1 MIEGGSIGA
10 SSWPAGRRLK
20 LVHSRAEAEEEWDA
34 GLLQQIPALVLPAQA
49 VASGW
54 LNQIGPVGP
63 RALPIGLAGPIKQ
76 AMAAGEPVY
85 CWITGQQ
92 IQTLHFD
99 HVIPWS
105 YGGAN
110 LPANLLPAEAAANC
124 SRGNSLELLRER
136 QIGWRWELDQH
147 GVRVRVPDDSQRL
160 VRVLSPEG
168 EYQYWSVPKFNS
180 GELAVGAAGAAVLA
194 LAIEGGMQ
202 WRRGELRPDDLAEEA
217 VKGAAAYAAR
227 YSAKVALET
236 FAPRAIALGVT
247 PAGVEMLGSFAGP
260 VGFLAAIYA
269 AEAIE
274 QSVAL
279 ARRKVTPRTAAREFA
294 LAPIGAVKDT
304 AELAVHG
311 YKLISPKHRAIRRT
325 RQKFRS
331 INFIADLKRPGPDE
345 GLAIAT

>member
-1 MIEGGSIGA
+1 VR
-10 SSWPAGRRLK
+10 PDGR
-20 LVHSRAEAEEEWDA
+20 LVRPDRRFAQEWEPEV
-34 GLLQQIPALVLPAQA
+34 LQQIPAFVLPAHA

-54 LNQIGPVGP
+54 LDQIGPVGP
-63 RALPIGLAGPIKQ
+63 RALPIGLAAPIKE
-76 AMAAGEPVY
+76 AIAAGEPVY

-124 SRGNSLELLRER
+124 TRGNSLELLRER
-136 QIGWRWELDQH
+136 QIGWRWDLDQH
-147 GVRVRVPDDSQRL
+147 GVRVRVPDSSQRL

-168 EYQYWSVPKFNS
+168 EVQYWSVPKFNS
-180 GELAVGAAGAAVLA
+180 GELAVGVAGAAVLA
-194 LAIEGGMQ
+194 LAIEGGLQ
-202 WRRGELRPDDLAEEA
+202 WRRGEFRTDDLAEEA
-217 VKGAAAYAAR
+217 AKGAAAYAAR

-236 FAPRAIALGVT
+236 LAPRAITLGVT

-260 VGFLAAIYA
+260 VGFIAAIYA

-279 ARRKVTPRTAAREFA
+279 ARRKVTPRMAAREFA

-304 AELAVHG
+304 AELAVSG
-311 YKLISPKHRAIRRT
+311 YKLISPKHRAIRKT

-331 INFIADLKRPGPDE
+331 VNFIADLKRPAPDE
-345 GLAIAT
+345 GLALAT